1 MSNQNTNFVIDTEL
15 RDRLVQDISNL
26 QKENAKLKQD
36 IRNGKNDTEAE
47 KDAFFLELL
56 EVIDTLDNLT
66 TYLENSL
73 NALPESH
80 QRLPRAIG
88 SIQRKLLMTLQ
99 KRSVCPIIIP
109 EQEAVDVNLC
119 RIIESENR
127 DDLPERSLVKTLKT
141 GYMNG
146 DKVLRSAE
154 VIVAKSTN
162 SKDASQNFTP

>member
-1 MSNQNTNFVIDTEL
+1 MCGCPGNNSN
-15 RDRLVQDISNL
+15 DI
-26 QKENAKLKQD
+26 
-36 IRNGKNDTEAE
+36 EAE

-66 TYLENSL
+66 TSLENRLES
-73 NALPESH
+73 LPESH

-88 SIQRKLLMTLQ
+88 SIQRKLLTTLQ
-99 KRSVCPIIIP
+99 KRDVYPIVIP
-109 EQEAVDVNLC
+109 EKEAVDVNLC

-154 VIVAKSTN
+154 VIVTKSTN
-162 SKDASQNFTP
+162 LNDEV

>member
-1 MSNQNTNFVIDTEL
+1 MTNQNANFVIDTEL
-15 RDRLVQDISNL
+15 RERLVQDIGSL

-36 IRNGKNDTEAE
+36 IRNNRNDIEAE

-66 TYLENSL
+66 TSLENSIE
-73 NALPESH
+73 ALPESH
-80 QRLPRAIG
+80 QRLPRLIG
-88 SIQRKLLMTLQ
+88 SIQRKLLATLQ
-99 KRSVCPIIIP
+99 KRDVYPIVIP
-109 EQEAVDVNLC
+109 EKETVDVNLC

-154 VIVAKSTN
+154 VIVTKSTN
-162 SKDASQNFTP
+162 LNDEV

>member
-1 MSNQNTNFVIDTEL
+1 MSNQNTSFVIDTEL
-15 RDRLVQDISNL
+15 RDRLVQDIGSL

-36 IRNGKNDTEAE
+36 IRNSKNDIEAE

-66 TYLENSL
+66 TSLENNLES
-73 NALPESH
+73 LPESH

-88 SIQRKLLMTLQ
+88 SVQRKLLMTLQ
-99 KRSVCPIIIP
+99 KRDVYPIVIP
-109 EQEAVDVNLC
+109 EKEAVDVNLC
-119 RIIESENR
+119 RILESENR
-127 DDLPERSLVKTLKT
+127 DDLPERSLVKILKT

-162 SKDASQNFTP
+162 LNDEI

>member
-1 MSNQNTNFVIDTEL
+1 MSNQNTNFVIDIEL
-15 RDRLVQDISNL
+15 RDRLVQDVSNL

-36 IRNGKNDTEAE
+36 IRNGKNDIEAE

-56 EVIDTLDNLT
+56 EVIDTVDNLT
-66 TYLENSL
+66 TSLENSIE
-73 NALPESH
+73 ALPESH

-88 SIQRKLLMTLQ
+88 SIQRKLLTTLQ
-99 KRSVCPIIIP
+99 KRDVYPIVIP
-109 EQEAVDVNLC
+109 EKESVDVNLC

-154 VIVAKSTN
+154 VIVTKSAN
-162 SKDASQNFTP
+162 

>member
-1 MSNQNTNFVIDTEL
+1 MTNQNANFVIDTEL
-15 RDRLVQDISNL
+15 RERLVQDIGSL

-36 IRNGKNDTEAE
+36 IRNNRNDIEAE

-66 TYLENSL
+66 TSLENSIE
-73 NALPESH
+73 ALPESH
-80 QRLPRAIG
+80 QRLPRLIG
-88 SIQRKLLMTLQ
+88 SIQRKLLATLQ
-99 KRSVCPIIIP
+99 KRDVYPIVIP
-109 EQEAVDVNLC
+109 EKETVDINLC
-119 RIIESENR
+119 RIIDSENS

-154 VIVAKSTN
+154 VIVTKSTN
-162 SKDASQNFTP
+162 QKD

>member
-1 MSNQNTNFVIDTEL
+1 MSNQNTNLVIKTEL
-15 RDRLVQDISNL
+15 RDRLFQSMSSL
-26 QKENAKLKQD
+26 QKENAGLKQN
-36 IRNGKNDTEAE
+36 IRNNSNDTEAE

-66 TYLENSL
+66 TSLENSL
-73 NALPESH
+73 EVLPESH

-99 KRSVCPIIIP
+99 KRDVYAIVIP
-109 EQEAVDVNLC
+109 EKEAVDVNRC

-127 DDLPERSLVKTLKT
+127 NDLPERSLVKILKT

-146 DKVLRSAE
+146 NKVLRSSE
-154 VIVAKSTN
+154 VIVTKSTTN
-162 SKDASQNFTP
+162 TNDEV

>member
-1 MSNQNTNFVIDTEL
+1 MNNQNVNLVIKAVL
-15 RDRLVQDISNL
+15 RDYLVQDIGSL
-26 QKENAKLKQD
+26 QRENAKLKQD
-36 IRNGKNDTEAE
+36 IRNSKNDIEAE

-66 TYLENSL
+66 TSLENSL
-73 NALPESH
+73 ESLPESH

-99 KRSVCPIIIP
+99 KRDVCPMVIP

-127 DDLPERSLVKTLKT
+127 DDLPERSLVKILKT

-154 VIVAKSTN
+154 VIVTKSTN
-162 SKDASQNFTP
+162 LNDEV

>member
-1 MSNQNTNFVIDTEL
+1 MTNQNANFVIDTEL
-15 RDRLVQDISNL
+15 RERLVQDIGSL

-36 IRNGKNDTEAE
+36 IRNNRNDIEAE

-66 TYLENSL
+66 TSLENSIE
-73 NALPESH
+73 ALPESH
-80 QRLPRAIG
+80 QRLPRLIG
-88 SIQRKLLMTLQ
+88 SIQRKLLATLQ
-99 KRSVCPIIIP
+99 KRDVCPIVIP
-109 EQEAVDVNLC
+109 EKKSVDVNLC
-119 RIIESENR
+119 RIIDSENS

-154 VIVAKSTN
+154 VIVTKSTN
-162 SKDASQNFTP
+162 QKD

>member
-1 MSNQNTNFVIDTEL
+1 MNFVIGEEL

-26 QKENAKLKQD
+26 QKENAGLKQN
-36 IRNGKNDTEAE
+36 IRNNSNDIESQ

-66 TYLENSL
+66 TSLENSL
-73 NALPESH
+73 EALPESH

-99 KRSVCPIIIP
+99 KRDVCPIVIP

-127 DDLPERSLVKTLKT
+127 DDLPERSLVKILKT

-154 VIVAKSTN
+154 VIVTKSTN
-162 SKDASQNFTP
+162 LNDEV

>member
-1 MSNQNTNFVIDTEL
+1 MSNQNRNFIIDTEL
-15 RDRLVQDISNL
+15 RDHLFQNISSL

-36 IRNGKNDTEAE
+36 IRNSRNDIEAE

-66 TYLENSL
+66 TSLENSL
-73 NALPESH
+73 ESLPESH

-88 SIQRKLLMTLQ
+88 SIQRKLLTTLQ
-99 KRSVCPIIIP
+99 KQDVYPIIIP
-109 EQEAVDVNLC
+109 EKEAVDINLC

-127 DDLPERSLVKTLKT
+127 DDLPERSLLKILKT
-141 GYMNG
+141 GYKNG

-154 VIVAKSTN
+154 VIVTKSTN
-162 SKDASQNFTP
+162 LNNDA

>member
-1 MSNQNTNFVIDTEL
+1 MSNQNTNLVIDIEL
-15 RDRLVQDISNL
+15 RERLFQSMSSL
-26 QKENAKLKQD
+26 LKEKAELKQN
-36 IRNGKNDTEAE
+36 IRNNSNDTEAE
-47 KDAFFLELL
+47 KDTFFLELL

-66 TYLENSL
+66 TSLENSL
-73 NALPESH
+73 EALPESH

-99 KRSVCPIIIP
+99 KRDVYPMVIP
-109 EQEAVDVNLC
+109 EQESVDVNLC

-127 DDLPERSLVKTLKT
+127 DDLPERSLVKILKT

-162 SKDASQNFTP
+162 LNDKV

>member
-1 MSNQNTNFVIDTEL
+1 MSNQNTNLVIDIEL
-15 RDRLVQDISNL
+15 RERLFQSMSSL
-26 QKENAKLKQD
+26 LKEKAELKQN
-36 IRNGKNDTEAE
+36 IRNNSNDTEAE
-47 KDAFFLELL
+47 KDTFFLEFL

-66 TYLENSL
+66 TSLENSL
-73 NALPESH
+73 EALPESH

-99 KRSVCPIIIP
+99 KRDVYPMVIP
-109 EQEAVDVNLC
+109 EQESVDVNLC

-127 DDLPERSLVKTLKT
+127 DDLPERSLVKILKT

-162 SKDASQNFTP
+162 LNDKV

>member
-1 MSNQNTNFVIDTEL
+1 MTNQNANFVIDTDL
-15 RDRLVQDISNL
+15 RERLVQDIGSL

-36 IRNGKNDTEAE
+36 IRNNRNDIEAE

-66 TYLENSL
+66 TSLENSIE
-73 NALPESH
+73 ALPESH
-80 QRLPRAIG
+80 QRLPRLIG
-88 SIQRKLLMTLQ
+88 SIQRKLLATLQ
-99 KRSVCPIIIP
+99 KRDVYPIVIP
-109 EQEAVDVNLC
+109 EKETVDIKLC
-119 RIIESENR
+119 RIIDSENS

-154 VIVAKSTN
+154 VIVTKSTN
-162 SKDASQNFTP
+162 LNNEV

>member
-1 MSNQNTNFVIDTEL
+1 MSNQNVNLVIKAEL
-15 RDRLVQDISNL
+15 RDRLVQKIGDF
-26 QKENAKLKQD
+26 QKENAGLKQN
-36 IRNGKNDTEAE
+36 IRNNSNDIEAE

-66 TYLENSL
+66 TSLENSL
-73 NALPESH
+73 ESLPESY

-88 SIQRKLLMTLQ
+88 SIQRKLLTTLQ
-99 KRSVCPIIIP
+99 KRDVYPIVIP
-109 EQEAVDVNLC
+109 KGEAVDVNLC

-154 VIVAKSTN
+154 VIVTKSTN
-162 SKDASQNFTP
+162 LNDEV

>member
-1 MSNQNTNFVIDTEL
+1 MSNQNANFVIDTEL
-15 RDRLVQDISNL
+15 RDRLVHNISNL

-36 IRNGKNDTEAE
+36 IRNSRNDIEAE

-66 TYLENSL
+66 TSLENSIES
-73 NALPESH
+73 LPESH

-88 SIQRKLLMTLQ
+88 SIQRKLLTTLQ
-99 KRSVCPIIIP
+99 KRDVYPIVIP
-109 EQEAVDVNLC
+109 ESEAVDVNLC

-154 VIVAKSTN
+154 VIVTKSTN
-162 SKDASQNFTP
+162 LNDEV

>member
-15 RDRLVQDISNL
+15 RDRLFQSMSSL
-26 QKENAKLKQD
+26 QKENAGLKQN
-36 IRNGKNDTEAE
+36 IRNNSNDTEAE

-66 TYLENSL
+66 TSLENSL
-73 NALPESH
+73 EALPESH

-99 KRSVCPIIIP
+99 KRDVCPIVIP
-109 EQEAVDVNLC
+109 EKEAVDVNLC

-127 DDLPERSLVKTLKT
+127 DNLPERSLIKILKT

-154 VIVAKSTN
+154 VIVAKSTTN
-162 SKDASQNFTP
+162 TNDEV

>member
-1 MSNQNTNFVIDTEL
+1 MSNQNTNLVIDIEL
-15 RDRLVQDISNL
+15 RERLFQSMSSL
-26 QKENAKLKQD
+26 LKEKAELKQN
-36 IRNGKNDTEAE
+36 IRNNSNDTEAE
-47 KDAFFLELL
+47 KDTFFLELL

-66 TYLENSL
+66 TSLENSL
-73 NALPESH
+73 EALPESH

-99 KRSVCPIIIP
+99 KRDVYPMVIP
-109 EQEAVDVNLC
+109 EQESVDVNLC

-127 DDLPERSLVKTLKT
+127 DDLPERSLVKILKT

-154 VIVAKSTN
+154 VIVTKSTN
-162 SKDASQNFTP
+162 LNDEV

>member
-15 RDRLVQDISNL
+15 RDRLVHNISNL

-36 IRNGKNDTEAE
+36 IRNSKNDIEAE

-56 EVIDTLDNLT
+56 EVIDTLENLT
-66 TYLENSL
+66 TSLEN
-73 NALPESH
+73 NPEALPESH

-88 SIQRKLLMTLQ
+88 SIQRKLLTTLQ
-99 KRSVCPIIIP
+99 KRDVYPIIIP
-109 EQEAVDVNLC
+109 EKGAVDVNLC

-154 VIVAKSTN
+154 VVVTKSTN
-162 SKDASQNFTP
+162 LNDKV

>member
-15 RDRLVQDISNL
+15 RDRLFQSMSSL
-26 QKENAKLKQD
+26 LKEKAELKQN
-36 IRNGKNDTEAE
+36 IRNNSNDTEAE
-47 KDAFFLELL
+47 KDTFFLELL

-66 TYLENSL
+66 TSLENSL
-73 NALPESH
+73 EALPESH

-99 KRSVCPIIIP
+99 KRDVYPMVIP
-109 EQEAVDVNLC
+109 EQESVDVNLC

-127 DDLPERSLVKTLKT
+127 DDLPERSLVKILKT

-162 SKDASQNFTP
+162 LNDKV